1 MRPANGPLVTATDAR
16 AAATRA
22 EAGRWAY
29 VRQAWQEDGGQ
40 HRTGHDG
47 PDRYYWPR
55 ESLLAGVKACRLAP
69 LPGYDGPP
77 KVKNGPV
84 GE

>member
-1 MRPANGPLVTATDAR
+1 MTPRPSEGELVTATDAR

-29 VRQAWQEDGGQ
+29 VRQAWRGDGGQ
-40 HRTGHDG
+40 HRAGADT

-55 ESLLAGVKACRLAP
+55 ESLLAGMRAVRLAP
-69 LPGYDGPP
+69 LPGYRGPARYTAE
-77 KVKNGPV
+77 GR
-84 GE
+84 